1 MKISPVLSPSA
12 RLLSLALGCTLIS
25 APIGIGAA
33 ETPLAD
39 IPLANAPTENIL
51 PNIYFILDDSGSMD
65 WDYMP
70 DYVDDD
76 PYDPYDP
83 KPGYCRGKSTT
94 LLQCVKGDPPY
105 YLSAFNRVYYNPMVN
120 YTPPKN
126 ADNSDKTSY
135 TTWTSVP
142 YDGYGIQSSSSIN
155 LVTNY
160 PERVAC
166 KNSWDDVNGS
176 NCVSQ
181 IDGSNAYS
189 YPNGTYG
196 NIKTRYGGP
205 FYYTATVE
213 WCSALESSGP
223 RFGKAGTCQAQK
235 SSTHRYVRYSNWK
248 RVSIVPSTTSY
259 PGPNGKTRT
268 YAQEMTNFANWHA
281 WYRTRMQMTKTAV
294 GQAFADIRGT
304 PNTSD
309 PLDKNYFHARIGF
322 STISDKGA
330 TDTNTFLGINNFD
343 STHKDTWFTRLYK
356 GKPSISTPLRAA
368 LAKAGRIY
376 AGKLGADPI
385 QYSCQRNF
393 TILSTDGYW
402 NTGYET
408 SSYGPTKEDG
418 KTLVGD
424 QDSNPDVTKSP
435 SLDALKKGNT
445 LADVAY
451 YYYHTD
457 LRTDMPNNVPP
468 AGTKELEDDVAAH
481 QHMTTFTIGLGVDGS
496 LAYQDGYKTAT
507 SGTYY
512 NIKQGS
518 PPWPNPLDAE
528 DEERIDDLWHAAV
541 NGRGTYFSARNPEA
555 LVNGLSSALGS
566 MEASSG
572 AGAAA
577 ATSALEPTSG
587 DNFIYVANYR
597 TVTWEGE
604 LSAYTI
610 DLSTAAL
617 SANATW
623 KAASQL
629 NAKISTAGNTDTRA
643 IYTSSDTT
651 LKALEW
657 SNLTAAQKAYFD
669 NTKLSQ
675 YIDWSASDKS
685 TATGELML
693 NYIRGHN
700 RYEDQDR
707 DAAFG
712 TFNRLYRDRA
722 TVFGDIVHG
731 QPIYVKAPS
740 YEFLDSGYA
749 EYRAAQAS
757 RTGMVYVGA
766 NDGMLH
772 AFDASTGT
780 ENWAYVPP
788 MILKDLWR
796 LADKDYATNHRYFV
810 DGPIIV
816 TDAFVGGSWKT
827 ILIGGLG
834 KGGRGYY
841 ALDVTIPS
849 SPKVLWTYSAD
860 NNPNMGYSYGAPLVT
875 KVDGRWVALLP
886 SGYNNIPEGSNYTTA
901 DGKGY
906 IFMLDVGT
914 GALIKT
920 IATNSGTSG
929 NPSGLGR
936 INIKV
941 DDFSKD
947 NTAMAAYGGDLL
959 GNMWRFDLSAGTAS
973 LVMSLGTSQA
983 ITAAPEIGEIDG
995 KTVLFFGT
1003 GRYLGQDDLDNP
1015 ASQSFYAVKDDGT
1028 STISRGSMVAKVAN
1042 GTEVGGP
1049 EVNWNIHGGWYLD
1062 LPMGKERVYLD
1073 AQLFFGTIM
1082 FSSIIPEA
1090 SACQPGGSSQLY
1102 FLDYKSGGGVD
1113 GGRAIY
1119 TFTSPIVGL
1128 TVIKLPGGTPKVFTI
1143 TADGNLKGGAMT
1155 LPISTGNGGGNLSGN
1170 RMMWREL
1177 AN

>member
-1 MKISPVLSPSA
+1 MKKSPVLSPSV
-12 RLLSLALGCTLIS
+12 RLLALALGYTLI
-25 APIGIGAA
+25 ATPTGIGAA

-39 IPLANAPTENIL
+39 IPLANATTENIL
-51 PNIYFILDDSGSMD
+51 PNIYFILDNSGSMD

-70 DYVDDD
+70 DYVN
-76 PYDPYDP
+76 
-83 KPGYCRGKSTT
+83 GSYCRSTGT
-94 LLQCVKGDPPY
+94 SLTSCTNGDAPY

-126 ADNSDKTSY
+126 ADNSDKTNY
-135 TTWTSVP
+135 TTWTNVP
-142 YDGYGIQSSSSIN
+142 YDGYGIQSGSSIN

-166 KNSWDDVNGS
+166 KNGWDDVNGS

-181 IDGSNAYS
+181 IDGANAYS
-189 YPNGTYG
+189 YPNGTYS

-213 WCSALESSGP
+213 WCSAQESSGP

-235 SSTHRYVRYSNWK
+235 SSTYRYVRYSNWK
-248 RVSIVPSTTSY
+248 RVNIVPSTTSY
-259 PGPNGKTRT
+259 PGPNGTTRT

-304 PNTSD
+304 PNASD
-309 PLDKNYFHARIGF
+309 PLDKNYFHARVGF

-330 TDTNTFLGINNFD
+330 TDSNTFLAINNFD
-343 STHKDTWFTRLYK
+343 TTQKNTWFTRLYK
-356 GKPSISTPLRAA
+356 GDPTVSTPLRGA

-402 NTGYET
+402 NTNDET
-408 SSYGPTKEDG
+408 STYGPTKEDG
-418 KTLVGD
+418 KTAVGD
-424 QDSNPDVTKSP
+424 QDGVATATRP
-435 SLDALKKGNT
+435 SFDALKKSST

-457 LRTDMPNNVPP
+457 LRSDMPNNVPP
-468 AGTKELEDDVAAH
+468 AGTKLEEDDVATH
-481 QHMTTFTIGLGVDGS
+481 QHMTTFTIGLGVDGN
-496 LAYQDGYKTAT
+496 LTYQDGYKTAT
-507 SGTYY
+507 SGAYY
-512 NIKQGS
+512 DIKQGTKN
-518 PPWPNPLDAE
+518 WPDPLDASDE
-528 DEERIDDLWHAAV
+528 DRIDDLWHAAV

-555 LVNGLSSALGS
+555 LVNGLASALGA

-572 AGAAA
+572 SGAAA
-577 ATSALEPTSG
+577 ATSALEPTAG
-587 DNFIYVANYR
+587 DNYIYVANYR
-597 TVTWEGE
+597 TVAWEGE

-610 DLSTAAL
+610 DLSTGNI

-623 KAASQL
+623 KASPQL
-629 NAKISTAGNTDTRA
+629 NSKIPAVGNTDTRA
-643 IYTSSDTT
+643 IYTSSGST

-657 SNLTAAQKAYFD
+657 ANLTAAQKAYFD

-675 YIDWSASDKS
+675 YLDWSAADKS

-693 NYIRGHN
+693 NYVRGHN
-700 RYEDQDR
+700 RYEDQER
-707 DAAFG
+707 DVAFG
-712 TFNRLYRDRA
+712 SYNRLYRDRS
-722 TVFGDIVHG
+722 TVLGDIVHG
-731 QPIYVKAPS
+731 QPVYVQAPS
-740 YEFLDSGYA
+740 LEFLDAGYA
-749 EYRAAQAS
+749 EFKAAQAG

-772 AFDASTGT
+772 AFDAATGA
-780 ENWAYVPP
+780 ESWAYVPP
-788 MILKDLWR
+788 MIIKDLWR

-816 TDAFVGGSWKT
+816 TDAFVTGSWKT

-841 ALDVTIPS
+841 ALDITTPS
-849 SPKVLWTYSAD
+849 APKVLWTFSAD
-860 NNPNMGYSYGAPLVT
+860 DNPNMGYSYGSPLVS

-886 SGYNNIPEGSNYTTA
+886 SGYNNIPEGSNYPTA

-906 IFMLDVGT
+906 IFMVDAGT

-920 IATNSGTSG
+920 LSTNTGSSG

-936 INIKV
+936 INVKA
-941 DDFSKD
+941 DDFAKD
-947 NTAMAAYGGDLL
+947 NTAVAAYGGDLF
-959 GNMWRFDLSAGTAS
+959 GNMWRFDLSAGTVS
-973 LVMSLGTSQA
+973 PIMTLGSSQA

-1062 LPMGKERVYLD
+1062 LPMGKERVYLN